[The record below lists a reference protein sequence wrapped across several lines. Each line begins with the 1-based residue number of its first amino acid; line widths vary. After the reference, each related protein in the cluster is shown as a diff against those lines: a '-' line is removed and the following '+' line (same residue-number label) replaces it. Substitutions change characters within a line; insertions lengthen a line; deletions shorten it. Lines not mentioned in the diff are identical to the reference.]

1 MAHNNPPY
9 YSAAHTDRNSTGPGH
24 RTTSQSDEVSTANPS
39 SRDEDVRDRKLPG
52 GSLLSAYLDRQLMIW
67 SDRGGASRHIG
78 DRWAARC
85 TEWLESLTGTDWQL
99 PDGEVIKVA
108 HVLRLDDVEAVS
120 REANLNHL
128 ENPDFLL
135 IGFRESA
142 PQTAIVLAL
151 DAKFAA
157 DRIKPSQVSAQV
169 VENLL
174 TIPETGV
181 TRELLD
187 SELEEGGFTSKTIID
202 GAFLCPDST
211 LTDFLL
217 SRQSRSRGGRE
228 PQATIVLV
236 TPATAT
242 MFADLPASRLI
253 SILARQDQLPVS
265 PRDNLLSALYYFR
278 VASACLFLWQEQHMP
293 LFSVDTDAQPEIGL
307 VSADVTLRAAT
318 GISSYDLMMD
328 MVDEAEAVQRARQS
342 VANVAALPLRMAE
355 IRSMVQ
361 QSARDNEKILL
372 RTLRKDLELEFRRK
386 LYEQVGEI
394 PSDDPRPIGQ
404 ILDQVAAASRDLR
417 QHMHEFAVERLKELT
432 PALSVS

>member
-1 MAHNNPPY
+1 
-9 YSAAHTDRNSTGPGH
+9 
-24 RTTSQSDEVSTANPS
+24 
-39 SRDEDVRDRKLPG
+39 
-52 GSLLSAYLDRQLMIW
+52 
-67 SDRGGASRHIG
+67 
-78 DRWAARC
+78 
-85 TEWLESLTGTDWQL
+85 
-99 PDGEVIKVA
+99 
-108 HVLRLDDVEAVS
+108 
-120 REANLNHL
+120 
-128 ENPDFLL
+128 
-135 IGFRESA
+135 
-142 PQTAIVLAL
+142 
-151 DAKFAA
+151 
-157 DRIKPSQVSAQV
+157 
-169 VENLL
+169 
-174 TIPETGV
+174 
-181 TRELLD
+181 
-187 SELEEGGFTSKTIID
+187 
-202 GAFLCPDST
+202 
-211 LTDFLL
+211 
-217 SRQSRSRGGRE
+217 
-228 PQATIVLV
+228 
-236 TPATAT
+236 
-242 MFADLPASRLI
+242 
-253 SILARQDQLPVS
+253 
-265 PRDNLLSALYYFR
+265 
-278 VASACLFLWQEQHMP
+278 MP